1 MELLDK
7 LVSFFS
13 SEKGALGRKRA
24 KVSDD
29 LNRSTVRKKQRMT
42 DGFIWSESMLKP
54 RACTIKD
61 MSALGA
67 QVDIW
72 NEEIKA
78 SLLNGP
84 LKLYSSSDRQEVDCK
99 MTWRKGNSAGL
110 RFTSGFHEPTRKYA

>member
-1 MELLDK
+1 M
-7 LVSFFS
+7 S
-13 SEKGALGRKRA
+13 
-24 KVSDD
+24 
-29 LNRSTVRKKQRMT
+29 
-42 DGFIWSESMLKP
+42 DGFIWSESMLQP

-61 MSALGA
+61 MSPLGA

-84 LKLYSSSDRQEVDCK
+84 LKLFSSSDRQEVDCK

-110 RFTSGFHEPTRKYA
+110 RFTSGFHEPTRKYG